1 MFLRMLCTQR
11 LLSRNVVRSVNVS
24 LQALYSGKRNSD
36 NDQDGQDVYNLVPY
50 ANDADVAINNPN
62 WELLSQRYRLYMP
75 GKLGHAWLDNSST
88 AHFDYSKPFENMK
101 EGSME
106 YSAQEC
112 PLLLRAGLMEMFPGL
127 DFRQQHTTIVS
138 LRQPLY
144 RRGRRQDVDELTKQ
158 FIIAAQKI
166 CGQLMD
172 MGYWADFINPFSGRP
187 YYYYK
192 VPRDV
197 LYKTDKRF
205 HCMGFHI
212 ESKNTCKVISLTQ
225 GSNRYLIGSVYTSA
239 PPAEAIAPLAQE
251 AQDPNAEF

>member
-1 MFLRMLCTQR
+1 MLCSQR
-11 LLSRNVVRSVNVS
+11 LLSRNVVRSVNVT

-36 NDQDGQDVYNLVPY
+36 NGQEGQDVYNLVPY
-50 ANDADVAINNPN
+50 SVESDVAVNNSN
-62 WELLSQRYRLYMP
+62 WELLAQRYRLYMP

-88 AHFDYSKPFENMK
+88 AHLEYSKSFQNTK
-101 EGSME
+101 GGSME

-127 DFRQQHTTIVS
+127 DFRQQNTTIIS

-144 RRGRRQDVDELTKQ
+144 RRGRRQDIDELTKL
-158 FIIAAQKI
+158 FLLAAQKI

-187 YYYYK
+187 YFYYK

-205 HCMGFHI
+205 HCMGFNI
-212 ESKNTCKVISLTQ
+212 NNKANCKVISL
-225 GSNRYLIGSVYTSA
+225 SVEANRYMVGSLFTSA
-239 PPAEAIAPLAQE
+239 PPLEAIAPLVKE
-251 AQDPNAEF
+251 AEEKSHRD